1 MFRSLWFKLVGAFVG
16 VVLITLVVVLVVIM
30 VVTQREFGQFV
41 TESSA
46 AIEKI
51 LPRAVDE
58 SGAIVSEGG
67 AFAQAGSETRPP
79 GSDFIL
85 ENVIIEKDVLT
96 TTKDT
101 ADGFVTTQTVEQRLV
116 VEQEIRQATEA
127 EGAEFLANVQQAAL
141 IGVIIAAIVAILV
154 GTWLFRQITRP
165 LEELRSAAQTLADG
179 DLSVRI
185 PVSSPDEVGKLA
197 VAFNDMAAE
206 VERHEA
212 LRRQMVAD
220 VAHELRTPLSVMR
233 GNIEAMM
240 DGLLQPSQGEL
251 SEVHHEVLR
260 LARMVEDLR
269 TLSLADAGK
278 LHLAM
283 EPLDAGELVRT
294 AVRRMTPLAKAQ
306 DVAIQAE
313 APDRPVPIRGDED
326 RLQQALMNLIDN
338 GMRHAPA
345 GGSVE
350 VETGQ
355 ANGKAFLAVTDDGPG
370 IPADE
375 LPNLFDRFWR
385 GDKSRSRGGG
395 GSGLGLAIVHQIVT
409 LHVGEVSVESP
420 PAGGSRFIITLP
432 SPDQT

>member
-306 DVAIQAE
+306 DVAIQAK

>member
-116 VEQEIRQATEA
+116 IEQEIRQATEA

-306 DVAIQAE
+306 DVAIQAK